1 MIVYAAASFATAA
14 LMALVGTNT
23 QARLARQ
30 VLLSDED
37 PLIAE
42 AGRLWT
48 PTPRWLSWLSRP
60 SRRLRVA
67 EIEAELARDPDRI
80 KRYERLRAEL
90 FAWNALESSVAL
102 VLPASVIVL
111 ITELVG

>member
-1 MIVYAAASFATAA
+1 MAVYAVGTLVFAA
-14 LMALVGTNT
+14 LLALVGTNT

-30 VLLSDED
+30 ILLADED

-60 SRRLRVA
+60 SRRSRRAAVEEELRKNPERA
-67 EIEAELARDPDRI
+67 
-80 KRYERLRAEL
+80 KRYDRLCAEL

-102 VLPASVIVL
+102 ALPASVILL
-111 ITELVG
+111 IFEFAD

>member
-1 MIVYAAASFATAA
+1 MIVYAAASFTIAA

-30 VLLSDED
+30 VLLADDD

-48 PTPRWLSWLSRP
+48 PIPRWLS
-60 SRRLRVA
+60 RRRRRRRIA
-67 EIEAELARDPDRI
+67 EIEEALDRHPVRA

-111 ITELVG
+111 AMELFG